1 MIFLIL
7 GQLMRHPLI
16 ELYHLS
22 NFLQMP
28 NDCRTVVLPNSC
40 AVITGSVSLVVVNFQ
55 WMATVF
61 HIFKSLISFA
71 KLLESLLHCTLAS
84 SSWAKCVIELSLL
97 I

>member
-28 NDCRTVVLPNSC
+28 NDHRMVALPNSC
-40 AVITGSVSLVVVNFQ
+40 AVVTGSVSM
-55 WMATVF
+55 MAPIGCCQLPMAGHCVPHLKASRFSCKT
-61 HIFKSLISFA
+61 SLITTA
-71 KLLESLLHCTLAS
+71 LYIC
-84 SSWAKCVIELSLL
+84 
-97 I
+97 

>member
-28 NDCRTVVLPNSC
+28 NDRRTVVLPNSC
-40 AVITGSVSLVVVNFQ
+40 AVITGSVSM
-55 WMATVF
+55 MA
-61 HIFKSLISFA
+61 LIGCCQLSMDG
-71 KLLESLLHCTLAS
+71 HCVPHLQISHFVCKTS
-84 SSWAKCVIELSLL
+84 
-97 I
+97 